1 VVIVKRGG
9 ILASI
14 EMCGTGEWGAMQV
27 TSFLFFDRMKEKY
40 VFVV

>member
-1 VVIVKRGG
+1 LVLVKGGG

-14 EMCGTGEWGAMQV
+14 EMCGTGERGAMQV
-27 TSFLFFDRMKEKY
+27 TSFLFFDRMKEKF